1 MPVVTGAAQS
11 LVLHPPHR
19 LCLPLLAPCHNA
31 ASPSPPAQGQGLPLS
46 PALPA
51 SPRGCLLMAPGGLK
65 PPFSHFSSLCA
76 ASPWAHAPAGP
87 PTMLLPPALLCCLMP
102 SCLHLAGPSPAREG
116 SEHKG
121 GGRSPISLCG
131 PSWITQPVGALSEL
145 PTFPMSHA
153 VSIPSGNPL
162 ECTPLGRSKTSSG
175 KSAETKFLCSPELCQ
190 SYLSWEQHRVEPRQQ
205 TPRCLPLCFFL
216 QVPKGPQRRPP
227 GC

>member
-1 MPVVTGAAQS
+1 MVIGAAQS

-19 LCLPLLAPCHNA
+19 LCLPLLAPCHNTG
-31 ASPSPPAQGQGLPLS
+31 SPSPPVQRPGLPSS
-46 PALPA
+46 PALPP
-51 SPRGCLLMAPGGLK
+51 SPRACLLMALGGLK
-65 PPFSHFSSLCA
+65 TPFSHFSSLCA
-76 ASPWAHAPAGP
+76 ASQWAHAPAGP

-102 SCLHLAGPSPAREG
+102 SCLHLVGPSPAREG

-145 PTFPMSHA
+145 PTFPMNQA

-162 ECTPLGRSKTSSG
+162 ECTSLGRSKISSG
-175 KSAETKFLCSPELCQ
+175 KSAETNSCALLSSAKLPELGSSQGCTEAAET
-190 SYLSWEQHRVEPRQQ
+190 LVFA
-205 TPRCLPLCFFL
+205 TLLFPLC
-216 QVPKGPQRRPP
+216 PQRRPP